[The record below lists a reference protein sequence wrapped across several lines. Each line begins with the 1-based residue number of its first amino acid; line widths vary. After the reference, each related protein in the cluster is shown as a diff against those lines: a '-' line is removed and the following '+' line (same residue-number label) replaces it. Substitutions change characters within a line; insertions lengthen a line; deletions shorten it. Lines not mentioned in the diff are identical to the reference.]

1 MSKQSTHDK
10 QGLKNGLRTTQIYS
24 CHQSCSKFIRIR
36 QTVCHTKLKLSFNLI
51 SPFIVKVP
59 MKIAPKC
66 KTVKTNDTISRINH
80 LLINLSVYRK
90 LHLTVHWK
98 LYNFCFSLKRCS
110 YVMNLFCWV
119 SKYSLKKKRE
129 QQQYYTMLYK
139 KKSWSN

>member
-1 MSKQSTHDK
+1 MITILMSKQSTHDK

-90 LHLTVHWK
+90 LHLTVH
-98 LYNFCFSLKRCS
+98 
-110 YVMNLFCWV
+110 
-119 SKYSLKKKRE
+119 
-129 QQQYYTMLYK
+129 
-139 KKSWSN
+139 